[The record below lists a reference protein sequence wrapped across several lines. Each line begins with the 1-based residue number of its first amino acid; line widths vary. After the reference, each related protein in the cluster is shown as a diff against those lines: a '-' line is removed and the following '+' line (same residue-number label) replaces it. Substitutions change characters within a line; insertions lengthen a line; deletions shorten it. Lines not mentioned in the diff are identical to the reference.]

1 MFGITMD
8 DLLTFLEIE
17 SYGFTVERAYELFRK
32 GELPEELQKTIQK
45 YENRL
50 KNEDGE
56 WEEV

>member
-8 DLLTFLEIE
+8 DLHIFSKIE

-32 GELPEELQKTIQK
+32 GELPEELQKTIQE

-50 KNEDGE
+50 KSAH
-56 WEEV
+56 